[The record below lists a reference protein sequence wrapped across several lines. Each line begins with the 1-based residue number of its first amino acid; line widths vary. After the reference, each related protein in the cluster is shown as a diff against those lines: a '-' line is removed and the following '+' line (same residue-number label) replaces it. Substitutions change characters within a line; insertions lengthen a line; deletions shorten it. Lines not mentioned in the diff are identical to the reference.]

1 MTQALTSNLQRGYL
15 TLDVP
20 VTIVGVWDTVGSL
33 GIPPVLGL
41 NFNGDGIVQYSW
53 INTKV
58 SQAVVHAFQALGL
71 DEHRAAYSP
80 AIWEVPDVPN
90 NLKTLKQCWF
100 PGVHCNTG
108 GAGGY
113 QDQGLANIALAW
125 MVSQIQS
132 ITNSD
137 GTKGVLDFDEEYL
150 TWVFNQNIEHVGEVD
165 PKVGFRGWALGK
177 IEETMT
183 TEYSLVGQHKAW
195 AESKSLMDWLL
206 PGNVPRCPGHY
217 EEVNA
222 KEGKGVKS
230 GRMLRTTSEKVHC
243 STRIRM
249 VGGGRGILTSNV
261 EPPTYV
267 PRALEGWKLV
277 GDGDKM
283 GPLAEG
289 FAWRSP
295 DGKVIL
301 QEDTLGK
308 FEKVLLKLSQQAFV
322 VDN

>member
-1 MTQALTSNLQRGYL
+1 MM
-15 TLDVP
+15 
-20 VTIVGVWDTVGSL
+20 
-33 GIPPVLGL
+33 
-41 NFNGDGIVQYSW
+41 QYSF

-71 DEHRAAYSP
+71 DEHRAAYLP

-113 QDQGLANIALAW
+113 QDQGLANITLAW

-132 ITNSD
+132 ITNND
-137 GTKGVLDFDEEYL
+137 GTKEVLDFDEDYL
-150 TWVFNQNIEHVGEVD
+150 RWVFNQNIEHVREVD
-165 PKVGFRGWALGK
+165 PEVGFRGWALGK

-195 AESKSLMDWLL
+195 SESKSLKDFLE
-206 PGNVPRCPGHY
+206 PGNVPRCPGRY
-217 EEVNA
+217 EAVNA
-222 KEGKGVKS
+222 NGGKSVKS
-230 GRMLRTTSEKVHC
+230 GRMLRTTSEMIHP

-249 VGGGRGILTSNV
+249 VDGGRGIMVGNV
-261 EPPTYV
+261 EPKTYF
-267 PRALEGWKLV
+267 PRALEGWTLV
-277 GDGDKM
+277 GDGDKRNPM
-283 GPLAEG
+283 TEG
-289 FAWRSP
+289 FAWISP
-295 DGKVIL
+295 DGKVSL

-308 FEKVLLKLSQQAFV
+308 FEIELLKLSQQAFMV
-322 VDN
+322 GD